1 MIEFL
6 YSILAQSKDN
16 NGAIHNIDIWCN
28 RVLLDTSNVK
38 NIYEHIE
45 AQSIKTTLLKLF
57 KKYNFITEQDMLN
70 ENVKIY
76 YHKKNNRSNGKAYLK
91 LIKQESLLCEF

>member
-1 MIEFL
+1 M
-6 YSILAQSKDN
+6 S
-16 NGAIHNIDIWCN
+16 G
-28 RVLLDTSNVK
+28 LLDTSNVK

-45 AQSIKTTLLKLF
+45 TQSIKTTLLKLF

-76 YHKKNNRSNGKAYLK
+76 YHKKTIDYIEDCDLPKT
-91 LIKQESLLCEF
+91 

>member
-1 MIEFL
+1 M
-6 YSILAQSKDN
+6 S
-16 NGAIHNIDIWCN
+16 G
-28 RVLLDTSNVK
+28 LLDTSNVK

-45 AQSIKTTLLKLF
+45 TQSIKTTLLKLF

-76 YHKKNNRSNGKAYLK
+76 YHKKTIDYIEDCVLPKT
-91 LIKQESLLCEF
+91 